1 MSRLAVISGSAERF
15 TKLKRELADCFQVD
29 FVHVDALP
37 EAPPGAFTLVDI
49 DLRDPAR
56 TARVRHWLSRRPH
69 HGKALFAIDR
79 RSRHEEIQAYAIGAT
94 GVISRP
100 IKGEL
105 VLWKLSDELKSVA
118 DMSARSESGFFDQIT
133 ACVESLQNM
142 FAAVV
147 SGQAPD
153 TRMLH
158 VASAEIVARIEAE
171 GLAHWLDVIRQH
183 HSQTYQHSLLVTAV
197 AVSFGK
203 LLGFGKVD
211 QERLASAGLLHDL
224 GKARVP
230 IEILEKPTALTEEE
244 LGVMRTHPELG
255 FDALRNAQGLSREM
269 LDMVLHHHEYLDGSG
284 YPHGLRANEISDLVR
299 IITIADI
306 FGALIE
312 RRPYKAPMSGPAAY
326 GYLQDMGAK
335 LERGLVTAFHPLAH
349 SIS

>member
-1 MSRLAVISGSAERF
+1 M
-15 TKLKRELADCFQVD
+15 
-29 FVHVDALP
+29 
-37 EAPPGAFTLVDI
+37 
-49 DLRDPAR
+49 DLRHSAR
-56 TARVRHWLSRRPH
+56 VSRVRHWLSRRPH

-100 IKGEL
+100 VDGEAL
-105 VLWKLSDELKSVA
+105 MWKLSDELRSIA
-118 DMSARSESGFFDQIT
+118 DMSPRREGGFFDEIT
-133 ACVESLQNM
+133 ACVDALQNM

-153 TRMLH
+153 TRMLR
-158 VASAEIVARIEAE
+158 VASAEIVTRIEAE

-211 QERLASAGLLHDL
+211 RERLASAGLLHDL

-244 LGVMRTHPELG
+244 IGVMRTHPELG
-255 FDALRNAQGLSREM
+255 FEALQSAQGLSREM

-306 FGALIE
+306 FGALME

-326 GYLQDMGAK
+326 GYLQDMGPK
-335 LERGLVTAFHPLAH
+335 LERGLVAAFHPLAH